1 LNSINCAVL
10 VSKEVNHL
18 CIVFDVK
25 NKNTKLIDFGIFFI
39 GIAYQIVKYSTS
51 FKQIKAAEK
60 AAF

>member
-1 LNSINCAVL
+1 
-10 VSKEVNHL
+10 
-18 CIVFDVK
+18 VK